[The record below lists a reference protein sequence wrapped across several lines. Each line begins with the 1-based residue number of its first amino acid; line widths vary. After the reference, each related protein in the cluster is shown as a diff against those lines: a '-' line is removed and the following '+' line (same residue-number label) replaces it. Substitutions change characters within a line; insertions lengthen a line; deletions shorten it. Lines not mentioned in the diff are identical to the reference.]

1 MTEWWR
7 IYLLGLTAGLTAFL
21 FAWWYP
27 TLFGM
32 PTATNHRGRRIPVS
46 LGIALTA
53 AVVVRMF
60 VASLGDILASPDRFD
75 LALLVG
81 IGLVFG
87 TGLYDD
93 LQPVGTHGLLT
104 QIRSLIR
111 GRMTSGMLKLF
122 ATVAAAALWAWAWG
136 GGAGRFVLT
145 VVVVAGC
152 TNLWNLFDVRPGR
165 ALKFGLVASMALF
178 GVTTDPLLAALVFAV
193 VAVLPFDLLELAM
206 LGDSGST
213 ILGFL
218 LGISLQARLS
228 VAGLAVGA
236 AVLVAL
242 HVVAETVTLSRVIDA
257 TPPLRWFDRLGR
269 LGPEGPGTEA
279 RREDSSMD

>member
-21 FAWWYP
+21 VAWWYP
-27 TLFGM
+27 TLFRP
-32 PTATNHRGRRIPVS
+32 PTATNHRGRRIPVT

-53 AVVVRMF
+53 AIVVRMF
-60 VASLGDILASPDRFD
+60 VVSLGDILASPDRFD

-104 QIRSLIR
+104 QIGSLMR
-111 GRMTSGMLKLF
+111 GRMTSGMLKLL
-122 ATVAAAALWAWAWG
+122 ATVVAAALWAWG

-165 ALKFGLVASMALF
+165 ALKFALVASMALF
-178 GVTTDPLLAALVFAV
+178 GVTTDPSLAALVFAV
-193 VAVLPFDLLELAM
+193 VALLPFDLLELAM

-213 ILGFL
+213 TLGFL

-228 VAGLAVGA
+228 VAGLALA
-236 AVLVAL
+236 AGVVVAL
-242 HVVAETVTLSRVIDA
+242 HVVAETVTLSRVIDM